1 MSIAIDRLSAGA
13 DGAGSEASRV
23 RVWDLPTRIF
33 HWTFALSFAGAW
45 LTSESERLQAL
56 HLMLGYT
63 FAGLLG
69 FRLVWGLVGSRY
81 ARFASFLFAPGQVK
95 TYLMSLLRNKPE
107 HHLGHNPA
115 GALAIF
121 LMLGLGI
128 AVVASGLAAYQDIGG
143 ETLEELHEGV
153 AVAMLAIVL
162 IHIAGVVVSSVLHRE
177 NLARAMLT
185 GWKRGPAEAGI
196 PGMRKITGIALVVA
210 IIGLWSAWQ
219 GGLAGDWLPST
230 GAAVERAG
238 GHHGD
243 DGDRD

>member
-1 MSIAIDRLSAGA
+1 MSVAIDGLPA
-13 DGAGSEASRV
+13 DAGSDASQVARI

-33 HWTFALSFAGAW
+33 HWTLALSFAGAW
-45 LTSESERLQAL
+45 LTSESERLQSL

-63 FAGLLG
+63 FAGLIG

-81 ARFASFLFAPGQVK
+81 ARFASFLFGPAQVK
-95 TYLMSLLRNKPE
+95 SYLKSLLRNKPE

-121 LMLGLGI
+121 LMLGLAL
-128 AVVASGLAAYQDIGG
+128 AVIASGLAAYQDIGG
-143 ETLEELHEGV
+143 ESLEELHEGF
-153 AVAMLAIVL
+153 AVAMLVVVL
-162 IHIAGVVVSSVLHRE
+162 IHIAGVAVSSVLHRE
-177 NLARAMLT
+177 NLVRAMLT

-196 PGMRKITGIALVVA
+196 PGMRKLTGAVLVAMIV
-210 IIGLWSAWQ
+210 GLWAVWQ

-230 GAAVERAG
+230 GATVENAA
-238 GHHGD
+238 GHHDD